1 MRTILKDGWTTIEIT
16 SLLFEYDTDDRRT
29 IYFSLKVL
37 ESYNQLKQT
46 EFQDMYIDVPVNSTY
61 DQIMKELLNKALRIM
76 EDYEY
81 DY

>member
-1 MRTILKDGWTTIEIT
+1 MRTILKDNWNTIEIT

-29 IYFSLKVL
+29 IFFSFKVL
-37 ESYNQLKQT
+37 ESYNQLDQT
-46 EFQDMYIDVPVNSTY
+46 EFQDMYIDIPINSTY

-76 EDYEY
+76 EDHEY

>member
-1 MRTILKDGWTTIEIT
+1 MRTILKDNWNTIEIT

-29 IYFSLKVL
+29 IYFSFKVL

-46 EFQDMYIDVPVNSTY
+46 EFQDMYIDIPISNTY
-61 DQIMKELLNKALRIM
+61 DQIMKDLLNKALRIM

>member
-1 MRTILKDGWTTIEIT
+1 MRTILKDGWTTVEIT
-16 SLLFEYDTDDRRT
+16 SLLFEYYTDDRRT
-29 IYFSLKVL
+29 IYFSFRVL

-61 DQIMKELLNKALRIM
+61 DQIMKELLNKALHIM

>member
-1 MRTILKDGWTTIEIT
+1 MRTILKDNWNTIEIT

-29 IYFSLKVL
+29 IFFSFKVL
-37 ESYNQLKQT
+37 ESYNQLDQT
-46 EFQDMYIDVPVNSTY
+46 EFQDIHIDIPINSTY

-76 EDYEY
+76 EDHEY

>member
-1 MRTILKDGWTTIEIT
+1 MRTILKDNWNTIEIT

-29 IYFSLKVL
+29 IFFSFNLF
-37 ESYNQLKQT
+37 ESYNQLDQT
-46 EFQDMYIDVPVNSTY
+46 EFQDMYIDIPINSTY

-76 EDYEY
+76 EDHEY